1 MDYNLTLFKDSV
13 RDILLSPHPNQ
24 TNTNN
29 NSSQDTTSTHN
40 LTNSLAANLSLN
52 GDMNSVYQ

>member
-13 RDILLSPHPNQ
+13 RDILLSPPSNQ
-24 TNTNN
+24 SNPN
-29 NSSQDTTSTHN
+29 NSSQDTASTHN

-52 GDMNSVYQ
+52 GDANSVYQ